1 MGLRY
6 KNLDAK
12 TREFMLEELELDVK
26 NGRVYVSPR
35 LNPRGQKVW
44 VELLREAIAEH
55 DDDWLADQLRAG
67 EYIREYE
74 YRRLRNGKE
83 KLVRV
88 PKNAPQTLAEGEFN
102 RYYIRG
108 LCARAIA
115 EGIDEVV
122 VYRGKAVKD
131 PRTESQAKIGKRFN
145 ARVLLRDLRNS
156 TGVEPALGL
165 PPGPNSG
172 LTVCLP
178 ECSDEHG

>member
-1 MGLRY
+1 
-6 KNLDAK
+6 
-12 TREFMLEELELDVK
+12 
-26 NGRVYVSPR
+26 
-35 LNPRGQKVW
+35 
-44 VELLREAIAEH
+44 
-55 DDDWLADQLRAG
+55 
-67 EYIREYE
+67 
-74 YRRLRNGKE
+74 
-83 KLVRV
+83 VRV

-156 TGVEPALGL
+156 TGVEPAVLRVNHRFHR
-165 PPGPNSG
+165 PHCRYKIPTREETP
-172 LTVCLP
+172 C
-178 ECSDEHG
+178 